1 MNSPGS
7 QKQSLRKSPFR
18 GWKGD
23 PFHLEHLA
31 CLFKRQARITLE
43 QQAVIA
49 IAEVDQ
55 KVGLPATIWEEF
67 GIDLG
72 QIEAAHGATIETHG
86 TRRQDEVGATQ
97 STVARSSG
105 SGQRDRKSTR
115 LNSSH

>member
-23 PFHLEHLA
+23 PFHLKHLA

-43 QQAVIA
+43 QPAVLA

-72 QIEAAHGATIETHG
+72 QLEGANVAPIEKHG
-86 TRRQDEVGATQ
+86 RLRQHEVGAAQ
-97 STVARSSG
+97 STVASI
-105 SGQRDRKSTR
+105 RDS
-115 LNSSH
+115 